1 MASAQGNVHGEG
13 EIVELGSGVTNRA
26 IGDRRSC
33 RRLAYH
39 VVRER
44 FFC

>member
-26 IGDRRSC
+26 IGASATSDVSD
-33 RRLAYH
+33 
-39 VVRER
+39 
-44 FFC
+44 